1 MPKVENITKKFGGLT
16 VFNNFSLEF
25 KTDKI
30 TAIAGVSGVGKTTL
44 LNIIA
49 GLEPCDGN
57 VYCDRPVSYVFQT
70 PRLIENATVKRN
82 LEPVAKAGGY
92 EKSEGEKKIDE
103 LLASAEIFDRKNS
116 LAGSLSGGQ
125 QQRVSIVRAFL
136 FPAKIMLLDEPFSS
150 LDLALKVKLMD
161 LYARLLSENPR
172 TVIMVSHDAD
182 EALALAD
189 EIVVIKNSS
198 ECERIALPEK
208 TSPLRDPAGEN
219 CAAARK
225 KLYNALGVYKTL

>member
-70 PRLIENATVKRN
+70 PRLIENVTVKRN

-125 QQRVSIVRAFL
+125 QQRVSIEGRFC
-136 FPAKIMLLDEPFSS
+136 FP
-150 LDLALKVKLMD
+150 
-161 LYARLLSENPR
+161 
-172 TVIMVSHDAD
+172 
-182 EALALAD
+182 
-189 EIVVIKNSS
+189 
-198 ECERIALPEK
+198 
-208 TSPLRDPAGEN
+208 
-219 CAAARK
+219 RK
-225 KLYNALGVYKTL
+225 SCF

>member
-70 PRLIENATVKRN
+70 PRLIENVTVNAISNRWRKRA
-82 LEPVAKAGGY
+82 VMRKARAKKRLTSFWLPPKFSIGKTALRAVFRAD
-92 EKSEGEKKIDE
+92 SN
-103 LLASAEIFDRKNS
+103 SAF
-116 LAGSLSGGQ
+116 Q
-125 QQRVSIVRAFL
+125 
-136 FPAKIMLLDEPFSS
+136 
-150 LDLALKVKLMD
+150 
-161 LYARLLSENPR
+161 
-172 TVIMVSHDAD
+172 
-182 EALALAD
+182 
-189 EIVVIKNSS
+189 
-198 ECERIALPEK
+198 
-208 TSPLRDPAGEN
+208 
-219 CAAARK
+219 
-225 KLYNALGVYKTL
+225 